1 MKTQQQVYQ
10 NTTIN
15 SLKHNKIFAKHNTIF
30 AKHNTIFAKHN
41 KEFLKYIY
49 TSYIIT

>member
-15 SLKHNKIFAKHNTIF
+15 SLKHN
-30 AKHNTIFAKHN
+30 TIFAKHN
-41 KEFLKYIY
+41 KKFFKHDTKYLR
-49 TSYIIT
+49 IINQCKFKIIIQK